1 MINKTKFRRQ
11 SGATIVE
18 MAIVAPVVL
27 LVLLSLLELSLM
39 FFSTLTMQYAVR
51 EGGRY
56 AITGQNNLD
65 PAAANQQRSF
75 AVIQKIKNNSM
86 GFYDKLGTTI
96 SVNGVKYTPTTYGNA
111 MFGSAGDII
120 VLRLDCDWKVTTPL
134 LAAFFTDGKY
144 HFAVATVM
152 RNEFFF

>member
-27 LVLLSLLELSLM
+27 LVLLSLLELSII

-51 EGGRY
+51 EGARY
-56 AITGQNNLD
+56 AVTGQSNLD
-65 PAAANQQRSF
+65 PATANQQRYA
-75 AVIQKIKNNSM
+75 AVIQKIRSNSM

-96 SVNGVKYTPTTYGNA
+96 SVNGTKYATTNYSNA
-111 MFGSAGDII
+111 MFGSAGSII
-120 VLRLDCDWKVTTPL
+120 VLTLDCDWKITTPL
-134 LAAFFTDGKY
+134 LSPFVTDGKY
-144 HFAVATVM
+144 HFSVSTVM
-152 RNEFFF
+152 RNEFY

>member
-51 EGGRY
+51 EGARY
-56 AITGQNNLD
+56 AVTGQNNLD
-65 PAAANQQRSF
+65 PAAANQQRYP

-96 SVNGVKYTPTTYGNA
+96 SVNGVKYTSTTYGSA
-111 MFGSAGDII
+111 MFGAAGDIV

-134 LAAFFTDGKY
+134 LAAFFADGKY

-152 RNEFFF
+152 RNEFF

>member
-39 FFSTLTMQYAVR
+39 FFSTLTMQYAIR
-51 EGGRY
+51 EGGRF
-56 AITGQNNLD
+56 ALTGQTSLD
-65 PAAANQQRSF
+65 PAVASQRYS

-96 SVNGVKYTPTTYGNA
+96 SVNGTKYTTSTYSNA
-111 MFGSAGDII
+111 MFGNAGDII
-120 VLRLDCDWKVTTPL
+120 VMRLDCDWKVTTPL